1 VKSWVGMVVLLY
13 FGALALLAAPL
24 LWICFIGK
32 RHGGWLEDLTWAWG
46 VAAVF
51 AAGQAVLLA
60 VPADLA
66 RERPVAR
73 RRLLIPVIATGIFLC
88 LLMLAGLGSLLL
100 AITGDKADREIGTT
114 LLCLIPLPFL
124 WSVWAWVFYV
134 FFKTDDSGRLVTR
147 LMKGLLRGS
156 VLELLVAVP
165 SHVIVRHRDDCCAPS
180 VTFIGIATGLS
191 MMLMSFGPGV
201 LFLFARRFR
210 ELRRAQG
217 GPPAPEDPAAAKGR
231 E

>member
-1 VKSWVGMVVLLY
+1 VKSWVGIVVLLY
-13 FGALALLAAPL
+13 FAALALLALPL
-24 LWICFIGK
+24 GFFMGK
-32 RHGGWLEDLTWAWG
+32 GQVPWLEYLPWAWG

-60 VPADLA
+60 LPADLA

-73 RRLLIPVIATGIFLC
+73 RRLLIPVITTGLFLC

-100 AITGDKADREIGTT
+100 AITGDHLDKKISVT
-114 LLCLIPLPFL
+114 LLGLIPLPLF
-124 WSVWAWVFYV
+124 WGVWAWVFYV
-134 FFKTDDSGRLVTR
+134 FHKSDDPRRLLAR
-147 LMKGLLRGS
+147 LMKALLRGS

-165 SHVIVRHRDDCCAPS
+165 SHVIVRHRDDCCAPAG
-180 VTFIGIATGLS
+180 TFLGIATGLS
-191 MMLMSFGPGV
+191 LMLMSFGPGV

-217 GPPAPEDPAAAKGR
+217 GEAAAADLADAKGR
-231 E
+231 D